1 MLAALKTRI
10 AQLSFRAQ
18 LVTLAAGAGLLA
30 VIFLGLTTAG
40 LVSWVAQQS
49 MRHQQELMRP
59 LLAAALTGPMIER
72 NYAAVGEIAREIV
85 GSESVT
91 MVTVRS
97 AAGDIVVQVSSE
109 GRTTGLFTA
118 DMALDLVEGGL
129 GFGRIE
135 LRLTA
140 DLLATLTNQLLLA
153 LFAVLAL
160 SSLLAVFLFHHWARH
175 LGRRIEDLAAS
186 ASGLAAGHYATRS
199 LDAGTDEVGRLAQT
213 FNLMADKVA
222 RAIDDLAVSES
233 RWAAILQ
240 SIGEA
245 LIATDTQLRVTYL
258 NPIAESLTGWQ
269 QAEACGRPIA
279 EVLKLENARTGQA
292 VDIPLVQVRDFGGI
306 VSLAS
311 HTVMIARDGSR
322 RHISDCAAPIRDAAG
337 QLVGAVMVFQD
348 VTEAYGLRASL
359 EESRMRLSLA
369 LQGADLGLWDR
380 NLVTGELI
388 FDERFA
394 AILGYRLDEIEQTP
408 ETWKSRVHPDDL
420 PASDRLKQTH
430 LQGLTSRYESEY
442 RMRHKSGEWSWILSR
457 GRVTE
462 RDAAGKPLRVTGT
475 ILDITERKH
484 AEAEIE
490 HLAFFDP
497 LTGLPNRRLLQDR
510 LGLALASA
518 RRTGEF
524 GTLLFIDLD
533 NFKRLNDS
541 RGHAVGDRLLKEVAR
556 RLGTQLREADTL
568 ARLGGDEFVV
578 LLANLGHHA
587 ANAANL
593 ARDVAEKLRTAL
605 SPGFTIEGSEY
616 HASASIGIALFP
628 EHAESADDLLRHAD
642 TAMYAAKETGRNRV
656 RFFEP
661 DMQAAAE
668 ARMALEGQLRL
679 ALERN
684 ELRLYLQS
692 QTDGAGR
699 VVGFEALL
707 RWQHPERGLVAPV
720 SFIPLAEE
728 TGLIVPIGEWV
739 LETALIILKQLDD
752 AGHNFRVAVN
762 VSPLQF
768 REPDFVLRVRK
779 LLQQTGAYAPRLTLE
794 ITEGMLVHDI
804 EAAIARMNELRH
816 LGVSFS
822 IDDFGTGYSSL
833 SYLKRL
839 PLRELK
845 IDRAFVNGLPRDPD
859 DVALVGTI
867 LDIADSFRLDVVAE
881 GVETQVQ
888 LDFLKASGCEVFQG
902 YLFSRPQPA
911 EELLAQLV

>member
-1 MLAALKTRI
+1 MPTTLKQRF
-10 AQLSFRAQ
+10 AQLSFRTQ
-18 LVTLAAGAGLLA
+18 LIALAAGAGLLA
-30 VIFLGLTTAG
+30 VVFLGLMTAG
-40 LVSWVAQQS
+40 LVGWVAQQS

-59 LLAAALTGPMIER
+59 LLATALTGPMIER
-72 NYAAVGEIAREIV
+72 NYAAVEEIVREIV

-91 MVTVRS
+91 AVTVRS
-97 AAGDIVVQVSSE
+97 AAGDIVLEVSSK
-109 GRTTGLFTA
+109 GAATGLFAA

-129 GFGRIE
+129 SFGRVE
-135 LRLTA
+135 VRLTA
-140 DLLATLTNQLLLA
+140 DLLANLTRQMLLA

-160 SSLLAVFLFHHWARH
+160 STLFALFLFHRWARH
-175 LGRRIEDLAAS
+175 LGRRIEELAAS
-186 ASGLAAGHYATRS
+186 ASGFAAGHYDARS
-199 LDAGTDEVGRLAQT
+199 QDGGVDEVGRLAQT
-213 FNLMADKVA
+213 FNLMAEKVSG
-222 RAIDDLAVSES
+222 AIDDLAVSES
-233 RWAAILQ
+233 RWSAILQ

-245 LIATDTQLRVTYL
+245 LIATDTHLRVTYL

-269 QAEACGRPIA
+269 QAEASGRAIT
-279 EVLKLENARTGQA
+279 EVLKLENAQTGQA
-292 VDIPLVQVRDFGGI
+292 VEVPLVRVRDFGGV

-311 HTVMIARDGSR
+311 HTVLIARDGSR

-380 NLVTGELI
+380 NLATGELV
-388 FDERFA
+388 FDEGFA
-394 AILGYRLDEIEQTP
+394 AILGYRLDEIEQAS

-420 PASDRLKQTH
+420 PAADRMKQAH
-430 LQGLTSRYESEY
+430 LQGLTARYEAEY
-442 RMRHKSGEWSWILSR
+442 RMRHKSGEWRWILSR
-457 GRVTE
+457 GRITE
-462 RDAAGKPLRVTGT
+462 RDTAGMPRRITGT
-475 ILDITERKH
+475 ILDITERKQ

-497 LTGLPNRRLLQDR
+497 LTGLPNRRLLHDR
-510 LGLALASA
+510 LGLALAGA

-556 RLGTQLREADTL
+556 RLGMHLREADTL

-578 LLANLGHHA
+578 LLTNLGHHA
-587 ANAANL
+587 ENAAKL
-593 ARDVAEKLRTAL
+593 ARDMAEKLRTSL
-605 SPGFTIEGSEY
+605 SPGFDIEGAEY
-616 HASASIGIALFP
+616 HASASIGITLFP

-668 ARMALEGQLRL
+668 ARMALEGELRL

-684 ELRLYLQS
+684 ELRLHLQS
-692 QTDGAGR
+692 QTDVAGR
-699 VVGFEALL
+699 VVGVEALL

-739 LETALIILKQLDD
+739 LETALRILKQLED
-752 AGHNFRVAVN
+752 AGHELRVAVN

-768 REPDFVLRVRK
+768 READFVSRVRK

-794 ITEGMLVHDI
+794 ITEGMLMHDI
-804 EAAIARMNELRH
+804 DAAIARMNELRH

-881 GVETQVQ
+881 GVETEVQ
-888 LDFLKASGCEVFQG
+888 LEFLKASGCEVFQG
-902 YLFSRPQPA
+902 YLFGRPQPA
-911 EELLAQLV
+911 EELLAQLA